1 MQVQNN
7 VIGTDIGH
15 AYRFA
20 KFLFAL
26 GLVRFINE
34 SVRPS
39 YIYIY
44 IYIKHT
50 VSSKNLDFGCY
61 IPL

>member
-44 IYIKHT
+44 IYI
-50 VSSKNLDFGCY
+50 Y
-61 IPL
+61 I